1 MGTTAYAIIA
11 IFCLLFIAA
20 AVALI
25 HYRERCMKA
34 ENQRAMLENKYR
46 AVEHT
51 LSRLIAEKTALQ
63 TKFDDTVGSV
73 KVITV
78 INPERRNG
86 ETEAGY
92 ARRCRMSI
100 GNKAAQYAK
109 IRKQQT
115 ELHIYITK

>member
-11 IFCLLFIAA
+11 TSCFLFIAA
-20 AVALI
+20 AIALI

-34 ENQRAMLENKYR
+34 EGQKATLEKRYR
-46 AVEHT
+46 TIEHT
-51 LSRLIAEKTALQ
+51 LSRLFAENSALQ
-63 TKFDDTVGSV
+63 AKISDTLGDI
-73 KVITV
+73 KVLTV
-78 INPERRNG
+78 VNPEQKEG
-86 ETEAGY
+86 ETDAGY
-92 ARRCRMSI
+92 AKRCRMSI

>member
-11 IFCLLFIAA
+11 IFCLLLIAA
-20 AVALI
+20 AIAIVQ
-25 HYRERCMKA
+25 YRERYLKA
-34 ENQRAMLENKYR
+34 EEKSTMLEKKYR